1 MCLKLTVL
9 QNRLGYMIPKVTF
22 ALRCLSIVLLACS
35 IIGCGLV
42 KKFNNSLEVVTWWLD
57 DYFDFTNDQ
66 NTLLK
71 VVLIRIH
78 DSHRNH

>member
-1 MCLKLTVL
+1 
-9 QNRLGYMIPKVTF
+9 MILKVTF

-42 KKFNNSLEVVTWWLD
+42 KKFNNSLEVFTWWLD